1 MPGIYTHNVIFKRAL
16 EAVAKKSGSSYID
29 KSVVSL
35 FNSPEHKR
43 AGLLGS
49 IGPNIFDYM
58 SIMYRG
64 RSYGNDI
71 AYLLHNDEVSSFAD
85 NMLEIIK
92 GYGDSRNEWASSQRA
107 YLMGYISHIIADS
120 VIHPFVFY
128 FSGFPAGG
136 TKKEAIHFR
145 KLNLLFQYNIDNYFL
160 YKDEGV
166 ENPGI
171 DEMLPFYKIGRR
183 SSLEPSVKAL
193 ILQALKELD
202 EGLFSRAFKR
212 IAGKKINGA
221 LGYVPGFD
229 TIPSNIQLCYRIKRT
244 ENDRL
249 KRYMDRV
256 NDYPLFYSDFL
267 VRYPGYK
274 RVDMD
279 ALNIHQGR
287 WQYPAGQKGL
297 RYESVLHLI
306 KTAVERIVEAWERI
320 ESISYGN
327 KSIDIAPYI
336 DINAYTGEKGV
347 PFSEMKIKEVIKLR
361 L

>member
-1 MPGIYTHNVIFKRAL
+1 MPGIYTHNVIFKKAL
-16 EAVAKKSGSSYID
+16 EAVAKKSSSSYID
-29 KSVVSL
+29 KSIVSL
-35 FNSPEHKR
+35 FKSPEHER
-43 AGLLGS
+43 AGLFGS

-58 SIMYRG
+58 DLRYKG
-64 RSYGNDI
+64 KNYGNDI
-71 AYLLHNDEVSSFAD
+71 AYLLHNDAVYPFAE
-85 NMLEIIK
+85 NMLETIK

-128 FSGFPAGG
+128 FSGFPSGG

-160 YKDEGV
+160 YKDEAGQ
-166 ENPGI
+166 NPGI
-171 DEMLPFYKIGRR
+171 DEMLPFNRIGRR

-193 ILQALKELD
+193 ILQALKKLD
-202 EGLFSRAFKR
+202 EGLFNRAFKR
-212 IAGKKINGA
+212 IAGKEINGA

-229 TIPSNIQLCYRIKRT
+229 RIPANIQFCYRMKRT

-249 KRYMDRV
+249 KRYMDRI
-256 NDYPLFYSDFL
+256 NEYPPLYSDFL
-267 VRYPGYK
+267 VRYPGFK

-306 KTAVERIVEAWERI
+306 KTAVERIVDAWERI
-320 ESISYGN
+320 ESIAYGG
-327 KSIDIAPYI
+327 KSIDIAPFAE
-336 DINAYTGEKGV
+336 INAYTGEKSV
-347 PFSEMKIKEVIKLR
+347 LYREMKIKDVIKLR